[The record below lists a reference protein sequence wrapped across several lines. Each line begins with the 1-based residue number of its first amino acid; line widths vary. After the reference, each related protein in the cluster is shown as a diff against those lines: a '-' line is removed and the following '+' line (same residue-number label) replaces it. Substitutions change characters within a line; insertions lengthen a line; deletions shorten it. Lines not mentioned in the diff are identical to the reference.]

1 MLISGIVTPHA
12 WFFFP
17 VEACACFV
25 FLQFNLVLV
34 LFLLLS
40 SGLKD
45 VLQALHDGGWTWACG
60 RHRVHSLDG

>member
-25 FLQFNLVLV
+25 FLQVQ
-34 LFLLLS
+34 
-40 SGLKD
+40 SG
-45 VLQALHDGGWTWACG
+45 ACFVFVAVIRIESCASG
-60 RHRVHSLDG
+60 TA